1 MRYWLVLLTV
11 SVFIS
16 SVIASCATTSVNE
29 DLLDVVQGEKVL
41 SLFPNLRHGF
51 GLGVGTSAEGWIDG
65 AVEFWEK
72 HMLPAK

>member
-72 HMLPAK
+72 HRSPAK

>member
-29 DLLDVVQGEKVL
+29 DLLDVVQGEKVP

-72 HMLPAK
+72 HCSPVK

>member
-72 HMLPAK
+72 HRSSAK